1 MGRQIGGTIE
11 DLIALGAAVL
21 DVNDAGT
28 PVLSQPEGVIEQ
40 LPAQTANIVADPVL
54 NLGLFIYQQ
63 NKGLS
68 TCGAISGRNG
78 TRTGVIPLDSFKCEA
93 GVCVCVCVCVFT
105 SSARAS
111 SVTSTML
118 NAGSISPGRTTMP
131 FPAAASASISEAS
144 RMIVPDTGD
153 ICIQTTTIQNMND
166 SNVDVEKE
174 HENKDVVIS
183 SGRSV
188 FHSIWK

>member
-93 GVCVCVCVCVFT
+93 GVCVCVCVCVYQFG
-105 SSARAS
+105 
-111 SVTSTML
+111 
-118 NAGSISPGRTTMP
+118 AGFI
-131 FPAAASASISEAS
+131 
-144 RMIVPDTGD
+144 GD
-153 ICIQTTTIQNMND
+153 VD
-166 SNVDVEKE
+166 DVERRVDITWT
-174 HENKDVVIS
+174 HHHAI
-183 SGRSV
+183 SGRRFRFHFRSV
-188 FHSIWK
+188 ADDRTRHR